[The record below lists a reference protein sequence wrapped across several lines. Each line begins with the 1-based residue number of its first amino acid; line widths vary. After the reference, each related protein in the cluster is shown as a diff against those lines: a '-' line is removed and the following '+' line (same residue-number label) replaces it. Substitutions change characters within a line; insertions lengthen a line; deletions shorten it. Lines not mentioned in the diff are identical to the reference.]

1 MADIL
6 IGLDIDSSVARAVEI
21 VPGNPVRV
29 RRMGQ
34 VELPP
39 GAVRD
44 GEVVDAAAV
53 GGALR
58 QLWSDAGFSRRP
70 VHVAIASSRV
80 IVRPVEMPVMADG
93 DTRAALRFQLGDFVP
108 LAPEQTVF
116 DFQQL
121 APDPARPDEHQVL
134 LAAAPREVVEP
145 LADALKHAGLRI
157 AHIDIAAVALARLG
171 PSTPAIDAVV
181 SIGPDMV
188 VVVATRWGQP
198 IFARALSNLGDR
210 HAEIAAEIGDSLAY
224 FAGQPGGG
232 YPQTIA
238 ITGAGNLLEI
248 RERLEQQLAIPV
260 GIIDPFAQLG
270 LADGVVHSHP
280 LVPSLGLALGA
291 ALGGGR
297 GRVRSINLL
306 ADRSPGGRRALRPLL
321 VGAAALVVLIGAATL
336 VRGQQQDIATARDER
351 DQIEAQLTS
360 AREQAAERAA
370 SGATGGGG
378 ASSNAALLALAR
390 TGDVDWTSVTTQLD
404 TIGEPLGVGITSLRG
419 TASTAAATDPSA
431 ATTATPATAV
441 GTVTISGTAA
451 DLYAVAAWIDAVVA
465 DERFDAAWVDSSNAA
480 DGGTLEFSGVVT
492 LNDRGLMDR
501 PHLTGAQS

>member
-1 MADIL
+1 
-6 IGLDIDSSVARAVEI
+6 
-21 VPGNPVRV
+21 
-29 RRMGQ
+29 
-34 VELPP
+34 
-39 GAVRD
+39 
-44 GEVVDAAAV
+44 
-53 GGALR
+53 
-58 QLWSDAGFSRRP
+58 
-70 VHVAIASSRV
+70 
-80 IVRPVEMPVMADG
+80 
-93 DTRAALRFQLGDFVP
+93 
-108 LAPEQTVF
+108 
-116 DFQQL
+116 
-121 APDPARPDEHQVL
+121 
-134 LAAAPREVVEP
+134 VVEP
-145 LADALKHAGLRI
+145 LADALKHAGLRL
-157 AHIDIAAVALARLG
+157 AHIDTAAVALARLG
-171 PSTPAIDAVV
+171 ASSPAIDAVV

-188 VVVATRWGQP
+188 VVVATRSGQP

-238 ITGAGNLLEI
+238 ITGAGNLPEI
-248 RERLEQQLAIPV
+248 RERLEQQLAVPV
-260 GIIDPFAQLG
+260 GIIDPLAQLG
-270 LADGVVHSHP
+270 LADGVVRSHP

-321 VGAAALVVLIGAATL
+321 VGAAALVVLVGAGTL

-351 DQIEAQLTS
+351 DQIEEQLTS

-370 SGATGGGG
+370 SGATVGGT
-378 ASSNAALLALAR
+378 SSSAALLALAR

-404 TIGEPLGVGITSLRG
+404 AIGEPLGVGITSLRG
-419 TASTAAATDPSA
+419 TSAPGAATDPAA

-441 GTVTISGTAA
+441 GTVSINGTAA

-465 DERFDAAWVDSSNAA
+465 DERFDAAWVDGSNAA
-480 DGGTLEFSGVVT
+480 EGGTLEFSGVVT

-501 PHLTGAQS
+501 QHLTGAQS